1 MSLMKGDGD
10 ESGDRDLLSLGST
23 SRSTSS
29 SQGEVFPTK
38 QASAGVEDESMYLT
52 MLCSL
57 SRNGLNMLAGGAN
70 GGFSLKSPAIGNLD
84 VTPGISGLRNLS
96 LGAGSERTSTV
107 SGGGFTEFY
116 RSSVPKIRSSLSETG
131 LRSVS
136 DDIKVNGEGRESP
149 SHREEIGRISGKVGF
164 PLKSDV
170 TNLSTDA
177 CWRLILKLGM
187 RWPAWNGTTA
197 SLANQEVIKD
207 KENENEE
214 QGGKPETLHQGQ
226 NSLRLLASRALEAL
240 AQAPSDHYGRRAGDM
255 LAPKQKSQ
263 AILETKA
270 AENASHLP
278 KSVQQSLIA
287 SKQSTLVAKASTMS
301 REMLAP
307 KSTFNESR
315 TASLTIFYDGT
326 VNVTDNVP
334 ADKARLIMLIA
345 ENSGTTHNTKALKN
359 VAPIS
364 RPLSQVRPILV
375 PTSPSKV
382 DPSQYLPQSKPFSV
396 PSDQAP
402 SANRIEG
409 STFDQ
414 GPAEDSNPAK
424 TASAEQP
431 PVPLTLPNAR
441 KNSLARFL
449 DSRKR
454 SRGQCSEGTLAKKP
468 VSSQG
473 RSSNAKDLKGGG
485 KSPMPDLCRN
495 IPLEKEGPSTMLAKA
510 ADKISTDVEMKESLA
525 K

>member
-1 MSLMKGDGD
+1 MN
-10 ESGDRDLLSLGST
+10 R
-23 SRSTSS
+23 
-29 SQGEVFPTK
+29 
-38 QASAGVEDESMYLT
+38 
-52 MLCSL
+52 
-57 SRNGLNMLAGGAN
+57 
-70 GGFSLKSPAIGNLD
+70 
-84 VTPGISGLRNLS
+84 
-96 LGAGSERTSTV
+96 
-107 SGGGFTEFY
+107 
-116 RSSVPKIRSSLSETG
+116 
-131 LRSVS
+131 
-136 DDIKVNGEGRESP
+136 
-149 SHREEIGRISGKVGF
+149 
-164 PLKSDV
+164 
-170 TNLSTDA
+170 
-177 CWRLILKLGM
+177 
-187 RWPAWNGTTA
+187 
-197 SLANQEVIKD
+197 
-207 KENENEE
+207 
-214 QGGKPETLHQGQ
+214 
-226 NSLRLLASRALEAL
+226 
-240 AQAPSDHYGRRAGDM
+240 
-255 LAPKQKSQ
+255 
-263 AILETKA
+263 
-270 AENASHLP
+270 
-278 KSVQQSLIA
+278 
-287 SKQSTLVAKASTMS
+287 
-301 REMLAP
+301 LAP